1 MSETRRSFFQA
12 AATAA
17 ALTGTALTSQAQA
30 PRNAPQGMPSGGGGT
45 GGAQRQSGSQVQVPK
60 MKFGDFEISRLV
72 CGCNCFYGYSH
83 FNQTLSAIM
92 REYYT
97 PEQVCNVL
105 HQCSGFGINAY
116 NFLVNER
123 ATADLGRFMA
133 EGGKMHLIVQGQ
145 GDQTEFIKKYKPMAI
160 YNQGELTDRSFQNG
174 ELNTV
179 KEWVK
184 RNKDLG
190 LMVGVGTHKPE
201 IIAEIESQGWD
212 VDFYAGCVYN
222 RTRTQDEWKQVL
234 GGELVEMQGE
244 CYLQSDPPRM
254 YAVMRKTRKP
264 CFAFKILAAGRV
276 ANAER
281 AFQLAYDSIKPT
293 DGVFIGLFP
302 QLKDEVRENA
312 ERVHRLLAGA

>member
-1 MSETRRSFFQA
+1 MAGTRRDFFQA
-12 AATAA
+12 AAGAA
-17 ALTGTALTSQAQA
+17 ALTGATLTSQAQA
-30 PRNAPQGMPSGGGGT
+30 PRNAPQA
-45 GGAQRQSGSQVQVPK
+45 GGAPRQGGAQVQVPK
-60 MKFGDFEISRLV
+60 MKFGAFEISRLV

-83 FNQTLSAIM
+83 FNQTLNDLM

-97 PEQVCNVL
+97 PEHVCDVL
-105 HQCSGFGINAY
+105 HECNGFGINAY
-116 NFLVNER
+116 NFIVNER
-123 ATADLGRFMA
+123 SNADLDRFTA
-133 EGGKMHLIVQGQ
+133 EGGAMHLIVQGQ
-145 GDQTEFIKKYKPMAI
+145 GDQPDFIKKYKPMAI
-160 YNQGELTDRSFQNG
+160 YNQGELTDRSYQYG

-184 RNKDLG
+184 KNKDRG

-201 IIAEIESQGWD
+201 VIAEIESQGWD

-222 RTRTQDEWKQVL
+222 RTRTPEEWKQAL

-254 YAVMRKTRKP
+254 YAVMRKTTKP

-281 AFQLAYDSIKPT
+281 AFQLAYESIKPT

-302 QLKDEVRENA
+302 KSKDETRENA